1 MTDLALCV
9 ICAEHEPAPVIC
21 ERCRQRA
28 WRNLAT
34 IGKLR
39 RDLDPTPG
47 RGRGGRST
55 GKPGSRPPANLHI
68 LAMTDV
74 RSCSRISVDTGE
86 HDVDDVANI
95 DAELVRE
102 ARLLIESMR
111 LAHPLRDVFHAL
123 RIVNL
128 HFEVLMRGGRADEV
142 AAVLMSCAVGLAQV
156 LRDDEPSVGR
166 CTATH
171 PRRTACG
178 GPLRLA
184 WEGDLPDDPDEQV
197 APTHVVCGWCHDWWP
212 LDRDTLVA
220 MLRVVKPKA
229 FPVSRQWAAEV
240 LGVPVGTIDVWA
252 HRGHVR
258 VYADKQIDL
267 MGVLT
272 RIGDTLPE

>member
-1 MTDLALCV
+1 MMTDLALCV

-39 RDLDPTPG
+39 RELDPTPG

-220 MLRVVKPKA
+220 MLRVVDPRP

-240 LGVPVGTIDVWA
+240 LGVRSKTITEWVR
-252 HRGHVR
+252 RGHVKVYSDEQVNLMDVLVR
-258 VYADKQIDL
+258 V
-267 MGVLT
+267 GE
-272 RIGDTLPE
+272 R